1 MSHINGR
8 VRRWVNDG
16 NGEGSNNGGDEP
28 DSGWSHGTARRG
40 DWTRLNRYEAT
51 PPLSGMDDI
60 GDTGSLGHT
69 GPADDYDV
77 TLRCRLDMAALRYL
91 AERADLLGLEILEV
105 RPAVAGGGHDG

>member
-1 MSHINGR
+1 VSHINGR

-16 NGEGSNNGGDEP
+16 NGEGSNNGRDEP

-40 DWTRLNRYEAT
+40 DWTRLNRYEVI
-51 PPLSGMDDI
+51 PPPSDVDAFVAAGPA
-60 GDTGSLGHT
+60 HT
-69 GPADDYDV
+69 GFADDYHV

-91 AERADLLGLEILEV
+91 AERADLLGLEIIEV